1 MFRTNKN
8 QCNRFRFNFYELW
21 GFYFT
26 KFRYSK
32 YNPIVIDQNI
42 GWKAKQLM
50 AGIFRMDILTFNI
63 QQKPF
68 FFQRA
73 MTMIKCLNNSFL
85 TATITKYFCKVCT
98 FTMTLP
104 FLNINFHFRKQ
115 INVWNLKTIK
125 LIDNW
130 SFKHDVVDEN

>member
-1 MFRTNKN
+1 MCR
-8 QCNRFRFNFYELW
+8 NFHEFW

-26 KFRYSK
+26 NSRYSK
-32 YNPIVIDQNI
+32 YNSIVIDQNI